1 MPFHTSLCSIRAGQQ
16 GGWDSNVQGALI
28 EGSTSHGATERRA
41 IPVASNQRE
50 TLLMLRSRAFP
61 SPENHG
67 IQVLRQSA
75 QQLLQA
81 VRSAQHGRRGRGR
94 AGGGCHGCLLLGG
107 LPFLVA
113 SSEDAAVAPTG

>member
-1 MPFHTSLCSIRAGQQ
+1 MQHQP
-16 GGWDSNVQGALI
+16 WSNGA
-28 EGSTSHGATERRA
+28 
-41 IPVASNQRE
+41 QRHPCCIKPAP
-50 TLLMLRSRAFP
+50 TLVMFRSRALA

-67 IQVLRQSA
+67 IQMLRQSA

-107 LPFLVA
+107 LPLLVA
-113 SSEDAAVAPTG
+113 SSEDAAVTPAG